1 MTSEGFT
8 TDAILLRRI
17 AYGDHDLI
25 VTFLAPDRGKFTSIA
40 KSARKSV
47 KRFSGLLEPFTGLQV
62 VCTAGRGKLLILKEA
77 VLRRSPGSIRSNI
90 LKTAYA
96 AYWTELVEGW
106 LEEGPGQPQTALFH
120 LLGWVLDAL
129 EKEASNASQLSVL
142 FQMRL
147 LALSGFS
154 PNLCRCA
161 CCRAEVDRMPGVNI
175 GFDLARGGLVCAR
188 CGVDTVG
195 RRIIL
200 SKGTAKQL
208 HWLETMPFAR
218 AGCVRFTAQS
228 LAEGLHFLE
237 TFVPYHLGKQPRS
250 LAFLKRIRPE
260 ASCKTRKTNG
270 QGETPICPTT

>member
-1 MTSEGFT
+1 MKFTGFT

-25 VTFLAPDRGKFTSIA
+25 LTFLAPDRGKFSSIA

-77 VLRRSPGSIRSNI
+77 ALRRSLGSIRSNV

-96 AYWTELVEGW
+96 GYWVELVDGW
-106 LEEGPGQPQTALFH
+106 LEEGQPQTALFH

-129 EKEASNASQLSVL
+129 EKEASNGSRLSVL

-147 LALSGFS
+147 MALSGFS

-161 CCRAEVDRMPGVNI
+161 CCKTEVDGMPGVTI
-175 GFDLARGGLVCAR
+175 GFDLAKGGVVCAR
-188 CGVDTVG
+188 CGTDTLD

-218 AGCVRFTAQS
+218 AGCVRFTARS
-228 LAEGLHFLE
+228 LAESLHFLE

-250 LAFLKRIRPE
+250 LAFLKQIRPE

-270 QGETPICPTT
+270 HGETPTCPTT

>member
-25 VTFLAPDRGKFTSIA
+25 LTFLAPDRGKFSSIA
-40 KSARKSV
+40 KSGRKSV

-62 VCTAGRGKLLILKEA
+62 VCTTGRGKLLILKEA
-77 VLRRSPGSIRSNI
+77 ALRRSLGSIRSNI

-96 AYWTELVEGW
+96 GYWTELVDGW
-106 LEEGPGQPQTALFH
+106 LEEGQPQAALFH

-129 EKEASNASQLSVL
+129 EKETSNGSRLSVL

-147 LALSGFS
+147 MALSGFS

-161 CCRAEVDRMPGVNI
+161 CCKTEVDGMPGVNI
-175 GFDLARGGLVCAR
+175 GFDLAKGGLVCAR
-188 CGVDTVG
+188 CGADTVG

-200 SKGTAKQL
+200 SKGTIKQL
-208 HWLETMPFAR
+208 HWLETMPFVR
-218 AGCVRFTAQS
+218 AGCIRFTAQS
-228 LAEGLHFLE
+228 LVESLHFLE

-250 LAFLKRIRPE
+250 LAFLKRIRPD
-260 ASCKTRKTNG
+260 ASFKTRETNG

>member
-1 MTSEGFT
+1 MKFTGFT

-25 VTFLAPDRGKFTSIA
+25 LTFLAPDRGKFSSIA

-77 VLRRSPGSIRSNI
+77 ALRRSLGSIRSNV

-96 AYWTELVEGW
+96 GYWVELVDGW
-106 LEEGPGQPQTALFH
+106 LEEGQPQTALFH

-129 EKEASNASQLSVL
+129 EKEASNGSRLSVL

-161 CCRAEVDRMPGVNI
+161 CCRTHVDGMPGVTI
-175 GFDLARGGLVCAR
+175 GFDLAKGGVVCAR
-188 CGVDTVG
+188 CGTDTLD

-218 AGCVRFTAQS
+218 AGCVRFTARS
-228 LAEGLHFLE
+228 LAESLHFLE

-250 LAFLKRIRPE
+250 LAFLKQIRPE

-270 QGETPICPTT
+270 HGETPTCPTT

>member
-1 MTSEGFT
+1 MKFTGFT
-8 TDAILLRRI
+8 TDAILLRRT

-62 VCTAGRGKLLILKEA
+62 VCTAGRGKLFILKEA
-77 VLRRSPGSIRSNI
+77 ALRRSLGSIRSNV

-96 AYWTELVEGW
+96 GYWVELVDGW
-106 LEEGPGQPQTALFH
+106 LEEGQPQTALFH

-129 EKEASNASQLSVL
+129 EKEASNGSRLSVL

-147 LALSGFS
+147 MALSGFS

-161 CCRAEVDRMPGVNI
+161 CCRTPVDGMPGMTI
-175 GFDLARGGLVCAR
+175 GFDLAKGGVVCAR
-188 CGVDTVG
+188 CGADTLD
-195 RRIIL
+195 RRMVL

-208 HWLETMPFAR
+208 HWLKTMPFAR
-218 AGCVRFTAQS
+218 AECLRFTARS
-228 LAEGLHFLE
+228 LAESLQFLE

-250 LAFLKRIRPE
+250 LAFLKQIRPD
-260 ASCKTRKTNG
+260 ASCKTRETNG
-270 QGETPICPTT
+270 QGETPTCPTI

>member
-1 MTSEGFT
+1 MSSEGFT

-25 VTFLAPDRGKFTSIA
+25 LTFLAPDRGKFSSIA

-47 KRFSGLLEPFTGLQV
+47 RRFSGLLEPFTGLQV

-77 VLRRSPGSIRSNI
+77 ALRRSLGSIQSNI

-96 AYWTELVEGW
+96 GYWVELVDGW
-106 LEEGPGQPQTALFH
+106 VEEGHPQAALFH
-120 LLGWVLDAL
+120 LLNWVLDAL
-129 EKEASNASQLSVL
+129 EKEPSTPSRLSVL

-147 LALSGFS
+147 MAVSGFS

-161 CCRAEVDRMPGVNI
+161 CCRTHVDGMPGVTI
-175 GFDLARGGLVCAR
+175 GFDLAKGGLVCAR
-188 CGVDTVG
+188 CGADTID

-200 SKGTAKQL
+200 SKGAVKQL
-208 HWLETMPFAR
+208 HWLKTMPFAR

-228 LAEGLHFLE
+228 LAESLHFLE

-250 LAFLKRIRPE
+250 LAFLKQVRPE
-260 ASCKTRKTNG
+260 ASCSPRQTNG
-270 QGETPICPTT
+270 HGETPTCPTT

>member
-1 MTSEGFT
+1 MKFTGFT

-25 VTFLAPDRGKFTSIA
+25 LTFLAPDRGKFSSIA

-77 VLRRSPGSIRSNI
+77 ALRRSLGSIRSNV

-96 AYWTELVEGW
+96 GYWVELVDGW
-106 LEEGPGQPQTALFH
+106 LEEGQPQTALFH

-129 EKEASNASQLSVL
+129 EKEASNGSRLSVL

-161 CCRAEVDRMPGVNI
+161 CCKTEVDGMPGVTI
-175 GFDLARGGLVCAR
+175 GFDLAKGGVVCAR
-188 CGVDTVG
+188 CGTDTLD

-218 AGCVRFTAQS
+218 AGCVRFTARS
-228 LAEGLHFLE
+228 LAESLHFLE

-250 LAFLKRIRPE
+250 LAFLKQIRPE

-270 QGETPICPTT
+270 HGETPTCPTT

>member
-1 MTSEGFT
+1 MKFTGFT

-25 VTFLAPDRGKFTSIA
+25 LTFLAPDRGKFSSIA

-77 VLRRSPGSIRSNI
+77 ALRRSLGSIRSNV

-96 AYWTELVEGW
+96 GYWVELVDGW
-106 LEEGPGQPQTALFH
+106 LEEGQPQTALFH

-129 EKEASNASQLSVL
+129 EKEASNGSQLSVL

-161 CCRAEVDRMPGVNI
+161 CCKTEVDGMPGVTI
-175 GFDLARGGLVCAR
+175 GFDLAKGGVVCAR
-188 CGVDTVG
+188 CGTDTLD

-218 AGCVRFTAQS
+218 AGCVRFTARS
-228 LAEGLHFLE
+228 LAESLHFLE

-250 LAFLKRIRPE
+250 LAFLKQIRPE

-270 QGETPICPTT
+270 HGETPTCPTT